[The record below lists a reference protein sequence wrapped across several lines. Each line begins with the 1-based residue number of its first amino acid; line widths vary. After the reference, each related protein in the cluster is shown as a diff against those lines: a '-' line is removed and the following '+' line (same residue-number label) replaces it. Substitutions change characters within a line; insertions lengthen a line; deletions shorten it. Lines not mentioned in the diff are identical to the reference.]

1 VAVRHWQAPFGGGGM
16 AATRA
21 RQLRELGSYAR
32 GGELLLLGL
41 RHGDEQPGV
50 EGDGEL
56 APGEAGAAC
65 GHAL

>member
-1 VAVRHWQAPFGGGGM
+1 MSGWRCGTGRRPSEEEEW
-16 AATRA
+16 
-21 RQLRELGSYAR
+21 RQRELGSYAR